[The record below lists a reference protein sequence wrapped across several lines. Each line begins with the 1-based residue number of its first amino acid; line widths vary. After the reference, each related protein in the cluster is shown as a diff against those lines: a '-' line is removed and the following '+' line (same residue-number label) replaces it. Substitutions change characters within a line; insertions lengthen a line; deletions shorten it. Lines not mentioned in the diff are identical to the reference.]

1 MKGKYKMTGCA
12 RLLIFL
18 VFFLPVVYIGVSY
31 YHGNDPLAQVK
42 ELFSS
47 GSKSEEPTKKPYI
60 SKDRYGINDD
70 EVRTKLKSKDQEID
84 VLKDQ
89 IRDLKKEINELK
101 QQAHDH

>member
-1 MKGKYKMTGCA
+1 MTGCA

-31 YHGNDPLAQVK
+31 YQGDDPISQIKGIFSADGNSDTD
-42 ELFSS
+42 
-47 GSKSEEPTKKPYI
+47 TKKPYI
-60 SKDRYGINDD
+60 TRDRYGINDD
-70 EVRTKLKSKDQEID
+70 EVQTKLKSKDREID

-89 IRDLKKEINELK
+89 IKDLEKEIQELK